1 MNHASATLNIN
12 AGAQSGSGSKR
23 AFARHF
29 GEMVLAM
36 FLGMVVLGGLAE
48 LVFAVSG
55 SSLAD
60 QPGGTQVM
68 LMGFNMTVP
77 MVLWM
82 SYRGH
87 AAARNVEMA
96 LSMSGS
102 PRLGRSARVWGGARR
117 PARGHDPRDAGCDAL
132 ALPGLLTPPRVAVD
146 PSRRSD
152 ESPRSPGEASNR
164 PQRLRRAIGRP
175 GAPAPDSPVACAV

>member
-1 MNHASATLNIN
+1 MNHGSTTLSIN
-12 AGAQSGSGSKR
+12 AGASSGSGSKR

-36 FLGMVVLGGLAE
+36 FVGMVVLGGLAE

-55 SSLAD
+55 SSLSD

-96 LSMSGS
+96 LSMIVPSV
-102 PRLGRSARVWGGARR
+102 AA
-117 PARGHDPRDAGCDAL
+117 AAL
-132 ALPGLLTPPRVAVD
+132 AWAGALGSGAALGIQHAVM
-146 PSRRSD
+146 
-152 ESPRSPGEASNR
+152 
-164 PQRLRRAIGRP
+164 I
-175 GAPAPDSPVACAV
+175 PAMLGVMLWRYQEYSHPHS

>member
-1 MNHASATLNIN
+1 MNHDSTTVSINPGASI
-12 AGAQSGSGSKR
+12 GSGNKR

-36 FLGMVVLGGLAE
+36 LLGMLVLGGLAE
-48 LVFAVSG
+48 LVFALYG
-55 SSLAD
+55 SSLSD

-96 LSMSGS
+96 MSMIVPSV
-102 PRLGRSARVWGGARR
+102 AA
-117 PARGHDPRDAGCDAL
+117 AAL
-132 ALPGLLTPPRVAVD
+132 AWTGALGSGAALGIQHAVM
-146 PSRRSD
+146 
-152 ESPRSPGEASNR
+152 
-164 PQRLRRAIGRP
+164 I
-175 GAPAPDSPVACAV
+175 PAMLGVMLWRYQDYSHSHA

>member
-1 MNHASATLNIN
+1 MNHDSATLSIN
-12 AGAQSGSGSKR
+12 GGASSGSGSKR

-36 FLGMVVLGGLAE
+36 LLGMLVLGGLAE
-48 LVFAVSG
+48 LVFALFG
-55 SSLAD
+55 SSLSD

-96 LSMSGS
+96 MSMIVPSVAAAGLAWAGVLESGAA
-102 PRLGRSARVWGGARR
+102 LGIQHAVMI
-117 PARGHDPRDAGCDAL
+117 PAMLGVMLWRYRDYSHPHA
-132 ALPGLLTPPRVAVD
+132 
-146 PSRRSD
+146 
-152 ESPRSPGEASNR
+152 
-164 PQRLRRAIGRP
+164 
-175 GAPAPDSPVACAV
+175 

>member
-1 MNHASATLNIN
+1 MNRDSATLSID
-12 AGAQSGSGSKR
+12 AGPLSGSGSKR

-36 FLGMVVLGGLAE
+36 LLGMLMLGGVAE
-48 LVFAVSG
+48 LAFALAG
-55 SSLAD
+55 SSLSD

-82 SYRGH
+82 IYRGH

-96 LSMSGS
+96 LSMIV
-102 PRLGRSARVWGGARR
+102 PSAA
-117 PARGHDPRDAGCDAL
+117 AAAL
-132 ALPGLLTPPRVAVD
+132 AWA
-146 PSRRSD
+146 
-152 ESPRSPGEASNR
+152 
-164 PQRLRRAIGRP
+164 
-175 GAPAPDSPVACAV
+175 GALGSGAALGVQHALMIPAMLGVMLWRHQDYSHPHA